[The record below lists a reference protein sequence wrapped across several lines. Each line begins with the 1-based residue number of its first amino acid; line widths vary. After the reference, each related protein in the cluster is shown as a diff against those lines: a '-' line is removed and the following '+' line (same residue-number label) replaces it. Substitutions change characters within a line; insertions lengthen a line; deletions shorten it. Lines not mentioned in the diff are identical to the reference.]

1 MRNEQHEL
9 QTADISFYPPL
20 DQKAKKWR
28 DVFLST
34 PSGRIYR
41 GVRVKGSTID
51 IPFFVSLDNRPEFG
65 EREVSLSEMT
75 KDLLREKIRERLLSS
90 RR

>member
-9 QTADISFYPPL
+9 QAADLSFFPAL
-20 DQKAKKWR
+20 DQKTKKWR

-41 GVRVKGSTID
+41 GIRVKGTTID
-51 IPFFVSLDNRPEFG
+51 IPFYLTLDNRPEYG
-65 EREVSLSEMT
+65 DREVSLSEIT
-75 KDLLREKIRERLLSS
+75 KDTVREKISERLLTSKF
-90 RR
+90 